1 MVNEIKNGEGVEPG
15 EEKVWSMVQVLKESR
30 KGFSPTSGK
39 VRTYMLV
46 DTPLQRSWWTHP
58 TTAVLFDALMLFDPC
73 RIR

>member
-46 DTPLQRSWWTHP
+46 DTPLQRSW
-58 TTAVLFDALMLFDPC
+58 
-73 RIR
+73 